1 MFGRATGSIQLQ
13 LPFAHGKLVLIIYAR
28 VLHKV
33 SSFQLFTNPQ
43 LSFNTYIGEGSSCW

>member
-33 SSFQLFTNPQ
+33 SIFQLLVNPQ

>member
-1 MFGRATGSIQLQ
+1 MFGRATGFIQLQ

-33 SSFQLFTNPQ
+33 IVA
-43 LSFNTYIGEGSSCW
+43 FNFLQTLNYPLTIT